1 MPALSLRGGG
11 ALTYDEYGAGPLV
24 VLVHGSPGTARGWQR
39 AAERLATRFRVVT
52 PNLPGYAGSSASPEP
67 GNAYAAAAIGA
78 LATELGPPRALAGYS
93 YGGVVVLQAVLRG
106 EVSPDALALIEP
118 VAVPMLDALGAT
130 KTYARTQAVFDDYV
144 SRVEAGDSEAV
155 RTMVEFWFGP
165 GSFERMPAPARSFLV
180 DQAPGN
186 ARDVRATLSDRY
198 SFDALRR
205 LAMPTLVVLGD
216 RSPAVMAM
224 ICEGIASG
232 VAHGSLIRL
241 QRANHALMTT
251 HADALADLIA
261 DLADRAAPAA
271 APAGSRRQGVS
282 RERAIVGGL
291 GADGLA
297 LSVETQPA
305 SEDVRALGQGLTDH
319 ALPTVGRPGFQP
331 LAVFARDAAGR
342 LVGGIFA
349 HVNWNWLH
357 VSLVWLEESRR
368 RAGLGSR
375 LLAAL
380 EAAAIERGCTQ
391 AHLDTFSYQA
401 RPFYERHG
409 YRVFATLED
418 YPTGYQRFFMQ
429 KTLVPPLPPPEAAP

>member
-1 MPALSLRGGG
+1 MPALSLHGGG

-24 VLVHGSPGTARGWQR
+24 VLVHGSPGTALGWQR

-78 LATELGPPRALAGYS
+78 LATALGPPRALAGYS
-93 YGGVVVLQAVLRG
+93 YGGVVALQAVLRG

-118 VAVPMLDALGAT
+118 VAVPMLDALGAA

-144 SRVEAGDSEAV
+144 LRVEAGDSEAV

-180 DQAPGN
+180 DEAPGN
-186 ARDVRATLSDRY
+186 ARDVRATLADRY

-205 LAMPTLVVLGD
+205 LAMPVLVVLGD

-232 VAHGSLIRL
+232 VADGALVRL
-241 QRANHALMTT
+241 QRANHAMITT
-251 HADALADLIA
+251 HIDAVADLIG
-261 DLADRAAPAA
+261 DLADRAAPARPPRPGA
-271 APAGSRRQGVS
+271 GRARASVGAP
-282 RERAIVGGL
+282 

-297 LSVETQPA
+297 LSVEAQPA
-305 SEDVRALGQGLTDH
+305 SRDIAALGDGLAEH
-319 ALPTVGRPGFQP
+319 ALPITGRPGFQP
-331 LAVFARDAAGR
+331 LAVFARDADGR
-342 LVGGIFA
+342 LVGGISA

-418 YPTGYQRFFMQ
+418 YPTGHQRFFMR
-429 KTLVPPLPPPEAAP
+429 KALLPPRAPEGAP

>member
-24 VLVHGSPGTARGWQR
+24 VLIHGSPGTARGWQR
-39 AAERLATRFRVVT
+39 AAERLAKRFRVVA
-52 PNLPGYAGSSASPEP
+52 PNLPGYSGSSASPEP
-67 GNAYAAAAIGA
+67 GNAYAAAALGA
-78 LATELGPPRALAGYS
+78 LAKQVGPPRALAGYS
-93 YGGVVVLQAVLRG
+93 YGGVVALQAVLRG

-118 VAVPMLDALGAT
+118 VAVPMLDALGAA
-130 KTYARTQAVFDDYV
+130 KTYARTQAMFDDYA
-144 SRVEAGDSEAV
+144 SRVEAGDSAAV
-155 RTMVEFWFGP
+155 RTMVEFWFGH
-165 GSFERMPAPARSFLV
+165 GSFEQMPAPARSFLV

-216 RSPAVMAM
+216 QSPAVMAM

-232 VAHGSLIRL
+232 VAHGSLVRL
-241 QRANHALMTT
+241 QRANHALITT
-251 HADALADLIA
+251 HADAVADLIA
-261 DLADRAAPAA
+261 DLADRAALEAA
-271 APAGSRRQGVS
+271 AAGSRRQGAG
-282 RERAIVGGL
+282 RERAIVSRL
-291 GADGLA
+291 DADGLT

-305 SEDVRALGQGLTDH
+305 SQDVEALGEGLTDH

-331 LAVFARDAAGR
+331 LAVFARDAGGR
-342 LVGGIFA
+342 LVGGISA

-418 YPTGYQRFFMQ
+418 YPAGHQRFFMR
-429 KTLVPPLPPPEAAP
+429 KALVPPRAPEAAP